1 MRHRTQVTCPNCRIP
16 FQAEVEQILD
26 VSQDPGVKSRLL
38 SGSLNMIQCPACG
51 FQGQL
56 NLPLVYH
63 DAGKELMLTYAP
75 VDLSVNKNEQEM
87 MIGRLIKQIVDQ
99 LPAEQRKGYLL
110 QPKSVLTLQGLAENI
125 LEADGITKEELENQ
139 RAKMKLFEDLLRTPE
154 DQIDS
159 FVKDHDEEIDSAFMQ
174 LASLTIQATAD
185 PQAQQAL
192 AVRFEKV
199 IELSTFGQA
208 LTEQREE
215 IDKASQSLQELGEN
229 ITREAILDL
238 LIEAPNDL
246 RVTALVNYTRSALD
260 YTFFQLL
267 TERIEASEGTE
278 REALTV
284 LRKKVLEITEEI
296 DKAQEARIQQTAALI
311 QHLVDA
317 EDLDVELERTMPLI
331 DDFFLGVL
339 RSLLESAS
347 KHKDE
352 EQFGKLERIENRI
365 AELIKQSLPRGLQLA
380 QELLQMKD
388 LDSARQLIDD
398 NSADVDQDLLN
409 GLLSALQRY
418 QDSDRAEEAERIQTI
433 YNHALKTSM
442 KAKMH

>member
-1 MRHRTQVTCPNCRIP
+1 MRQLTQVTCPNCKTP

-38 SGSLNMIQCPACG
+38 SGSLNLIQCPACG

-63 DAGKELMLTYAP
+63 DAEKELMLTYAP
-75 VDLSVNKNEQEM
+75 VDLSVSKNEQEM

-99 LPAEQRKGYLL
+99 LPAEKRKGYLL

-125 LEADGITKEELENQ
+125 LEADGITKEELESQ

-154 DQIDS
+154 EQIDA
-159 FVKDHDEEIDSAFMQ
+159 FVKDHDEQIDAAFMQ

-192 AVRFEKV
+192 AVRLEKV

-215 IDKASQSLQELGEN
+215 IDKASQSLQELGEK

-246 RVTALVNYTRSALD
+246 RVTALVNYTRAGLD

-267 TERIEASEGTE
+267 TDRIEASEGAE
-278 REALTV
+278 RETLTV
-284 LRKKVLEITEEI
+284 LRKKILEITEEI
-296 DKAQEARIQQTAALI
+296 DKAQEERIQQTAGLI
-311 QHLVDA
+311 QHLVES
-317 EDLDVELERTMPLI
+317 EDLDVELERSMPLI
-331 DDFFLGVL
+331 DDVFLGVL
-339 RSLLESAS
+339 RSLLEAAS
-347 KHKDE
+347 RQKDE
-352 EQFGKLERIENRI
+352 DQFRKLERIENRI

-380 QELLQMKD
+380 QELLPMKD
-388 LDSARQLIDD
+388 LASALQLIDD

-418 QDSDRAEEAERIQTI
+418 QEADRAEEAERIQAI